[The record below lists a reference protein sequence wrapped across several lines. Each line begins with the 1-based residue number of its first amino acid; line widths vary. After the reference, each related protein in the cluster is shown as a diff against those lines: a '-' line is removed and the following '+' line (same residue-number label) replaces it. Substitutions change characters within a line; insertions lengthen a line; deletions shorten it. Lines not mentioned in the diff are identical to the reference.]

1 MLILVS
7 KLVYNVF
14 LSKAT
19 NQIGIL
25 SCIVR
30 RGYGRCGKKKYFH
43 HELRARKNIAVDTA
57 ALWVFRDRRG
67 FVYEARTYRVNNTR
81 IQPPPSQL

>member
-25 SCIVR
+25 SWKVR
-30 RGYGRCGKKKYFH
+30 RGYGKCEEKKDFH
-43 HELRARKNIAVDTA
+43 HALRAKKVAVDTT
-57 ALWVFRDRRG
+57 ALSVFRDRRG